1 MKGDYLNYDD
11 SAFDRSS
18 SLHDDEDFLEKVY
31 NQIKPLTSFTTPESF
46 KTYDQLKARLDKVLG
61 RNQTPVK
68 TSDSTQV
75 VDIEDVQVSTVS
87 DTVEEVVSDPDDAL
101 ALFEQLSQ

>member
-11 SAFDRSS
+11 SAFDRTAA
-18 SLHDDEDFLEKVY
+18 LHEDEDFLEKVY
-31 NQIKPLTSFTTPESF
+31 NEIKPLSTFTAAESF

-61 RNQTPVK
+61 RSQTV
-68 TSDSTQV
+68 TRNNDATQIV
-75 VDIEDVQVSTVS
+75 EVEDVQVSS
-87 DTVEEVVSDPDDAL
+87 ASNSVEEVVSDPDDAL